1 MVRKKIIVLLI
12 ILFQLGIITGAKEIS
27 SKEGVDV
34 LATKENTQNSTE
46 FRTNTISADI
56 TGHTLTITFNDNVGI
71 AYLLSTLPGD
81 IINKNQDDMMKDLV
95 QNCVITTIDNNI
107 KIYLKE
113 GNADITFYNTLGVAV
128 KQSALN
134 EGENIINAEDLK
146 AGVYI
151 WKTSSNNIVNSGKF
165 IKK

>member
-12 ILFQLGIITGAKEIS
+12 VLFQLGIITGAKEIS

-71 AYLLSTLPGD
+71 AH
-81 IINKNQDDMMKDLV
+81 IVIKDS
-95 QNCVITTIDNNI
+95 N
-107 KIYLKE
+107 
-113 GNADITFYNTLGVAV
+113 
-128 KQSALN
+128 
-134 EGENIINAEDLK
+134 
-146 AGVYI
+146 GVYI
-151 WKTSSNNIVNSGKF
+151 DRENVFSTPDYATFFIDDAGYYRMDITLSNGEQYYGYFRVEN
-165 IKK
+165 

>member
-1 MVRKKIIVLLI
+1 MLFWGIVLPLDMVLI
-12 ILFQLGIITGAKEIS
+12 IKKKDNRILIDNFNFVLHKEDKVAIIGEEGNKSTGT
-27 SKEGVDV
+27 
-34 LATKENTQNSTE
+34 LAHLIPKSAEQHTKTT
-46 FRTNTISADI
+46 
-56 TGHTLTITFNDNVGI
+56 

-128 KQSALN
+128 KQSVLN